1 MGFQIFGTDHLKTP
15 LHEPCVH
22 CGEPIEY
29 VPSHDGLVGC
39 MRHADGSHL
48 CTDGS
53 GHVACPAQGG
63 IE

>member
-15 LHEPCVH
+15 LHEPCVR
-22 CGEPIEY
+22 CGAPITY
-29 VPSHDGLVGC
+29 VQSSSGGTGC
-39 MRHADGSHL
+39 IHVAGGHF
-48 CTDGS
+48 CADGS

>member
-1 MGFQIFGTDHLKTP
+1 MD
-15 LHEPCVH
+15 EPCVH

-29 VPSHDGLVGC
+29 LVSGHGPAWSHTLSVHTLSG
-39 MRHADGSHL
+39 RL
-48 CTDGS
+48 CADGS